1 MEKPL
6 VQNGSNKGPRENQK
20 EKAVWPF
27 SCGLFEQAQKEPEWT
42 FFRFQMS
49 EEHFSYQNT
58 WHGGTSH
65 TCTVIY
71 SYRMTSPKTGIHHWC
86 WEHIPRDLK
95 KKKRQTT
102 VRLFPQT
109 RHCDALADSFS
120 AIKVLRG
127 PGAET
132 LWESN
137 SGDWRDFFMLLF
149 LFYLFLNSY
158 QFRCMTLA
166 KTSHHITL
174 ILRTSIGR
182 EELRFLKTLH
192 EHQMKSFLQ
201 SVRLCVVSWTAPKQ
215 SDGSDLLPR

>member
-1 MEKPL
+1 MDQIRDRGKTRRKRRCDL
-6 VQNGSNKGPRENQK
+6 SAAG
-20 EKAVWPF
+20 F
-27 SCGLFEQAQKEPEWT
+27 SSKHRKSPNGLFLDSKCQ
-42 FFRFQMS
+42 RS
-49 EEHFSYQNT
+49 IFSYQNT

-182 EELRFLKTLH
+182 EELRFLKNILH